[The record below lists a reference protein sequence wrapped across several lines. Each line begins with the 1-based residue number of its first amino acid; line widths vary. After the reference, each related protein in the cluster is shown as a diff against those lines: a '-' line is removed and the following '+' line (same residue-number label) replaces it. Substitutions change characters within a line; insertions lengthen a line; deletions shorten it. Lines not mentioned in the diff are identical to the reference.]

1 MVLLHFRM
9 KLDANLSME
18 EFHRKNGASFLK
30 VLLEEIHAVFDM
42 SCIDPIEALYMLD
55 PVDIP
60 KENLPE
66 HGNEKLE
73 ILLDFYGKTLQDS
86 YEGHT
91 GVSLVLINCTQESLP
106 LEFKHYKKDVISRRN
121 DLSVE
126 SLAKEKSIKRKLDW
140 SKCRC
145 NKKKKKNIKIAE
157 EEILGIQSKQKEPLT
172 TKELLDD
179 TVVSSAFPTIR
190 YLLKLFISILM
201 SGQ

>member
-1 MVLLHFRM
+1 MLCWVQISRWFVLMVLLHFRM

-86 YEGHT
+86 YEGRT
-91 GVSLVLINCTQESLP
+91 GVSLALINCTQESLS

-145 NKKKKKNIKIAE
+145 NKKKKRI
-157 EEILGIQSKQKEPLT
+157 SK
-172 TKELLDD
+172 
-179 TVVSSAFPTIR
+179 
-190 YLLKLFISILM
+190 LLKRKYWGYKVNKRNLSPRKNF
-201 SGQ
+201 